1 MFFLCSLTSVNKGLV
16 FTAFERGIPRLKE
29 FSVCV
34 CPMVVW
40 MPVWIASRHHFF
52 KDLLFVLKL
61 GPFCQD
67 YLDFLSWFSSDCGW
81 MQLLLETAPG
91 HPKFLVSKSH
101 HHIFCGVIYYKCFI
115 ISPITGTDHSSLL
128 SADHHSLAA
137 APSLISSTVFSF
149 LFPRSRPYPPWGSVP
164 SSVPSVPPVDFIL
177 HCCLLFP
184 VGPASSVAWSRCVWC
199 FCEMFCSSPV
209 VMTSPSNLPTYLSCL
224 YLSPSNR
231 SWAQSVNGMN
241 SCWLL
246 IRSICFIRRLI
257 RATKPSENTVIL
269 AVVPQR

>member
-1 MFFLCSLTSVNKGLV
+1 
-16 FTAFERGIPRLKE
+16 
-29 FSVCV
+29 
-34 CPMVVW
+34 MVVW

-61 GPFCQD
+61 GPFRQD
-67 YLDFLSWFSSDCGW
+67 YLDFLSWFSSDCGC

-91 HPKFLVSKSH
+91 HPKFLVSESH
-101 HHIFCGVIYYKCFI
+101 HHIFYGVIYYKCFI
-115 ISPITGTDHSSLL
+115 ISPITGTDPFVSAVCWSPQSGSCSFTRLL
-128 SADHHSLAA
+128 H
-137 APSLISSTVFSF
+137 TVFSF
-149 LFPRSRPYPPWGSVP
+149 LIPRSCPYPPWGSVP
-164 SSVPSVPPVDFIL
+164 SSVPSVPPFDFIL

-184 VGPASSVAWSRCVWC
+184 AGPASSVAWSRCVWC

-209 VMTSPSNLPTYLSCL
+209 VMTSPSNLPTCLSCM